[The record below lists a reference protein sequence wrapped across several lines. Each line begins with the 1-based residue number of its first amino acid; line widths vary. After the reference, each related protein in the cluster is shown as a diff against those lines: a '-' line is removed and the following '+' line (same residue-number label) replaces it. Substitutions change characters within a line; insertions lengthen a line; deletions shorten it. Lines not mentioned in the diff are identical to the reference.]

1 MFAAMIRGLTQAYD
15 DLTKESRLQKE
26 EAIRTDIDNVCQ
38 EVEEE
43 YKNLSQQKEASIRHL
58 IQLDMPIE
66 SIAKRVNVNIELVIL
81 VLYGQHALYRYF
93 KNKDDFLQS
102 NPQLK
107 IF

>member
-43 YKNLSQQKEASIRHL
+43 YKNLSQQKKHR
-58 IQLDMPIE
+58 
-66 SIAKRVNVNIELVIL
+66 
-81 VLYGQHALYRYF
+81 
-93 KNKDDFLQS
+93 
-102 NPQLK
+102 
-107 IF
+107 